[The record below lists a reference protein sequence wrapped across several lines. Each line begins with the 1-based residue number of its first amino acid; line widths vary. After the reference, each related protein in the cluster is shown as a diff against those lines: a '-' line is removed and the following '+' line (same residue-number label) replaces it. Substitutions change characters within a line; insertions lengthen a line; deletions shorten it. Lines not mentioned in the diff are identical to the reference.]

1 MVGVQEDYASLV
13 RKARKRTGLNTTEF
27 GALVGVSG
35 RTIEGWEQGRRKPGK
50 PALLL
55 IKKIMEDVKNVDDKI

>member
-1 MVGVQEDYASLV
+1 MTLGHEDYASLI
-13 RKARKRTGLNTTEF
+13 RETRKRTGLSARGF
-27 GALVGVSG
+27 GSLIGVSG
-35 RTIEGWEQGRRKPGK
+35 RTVEGWEQGRRKPGK